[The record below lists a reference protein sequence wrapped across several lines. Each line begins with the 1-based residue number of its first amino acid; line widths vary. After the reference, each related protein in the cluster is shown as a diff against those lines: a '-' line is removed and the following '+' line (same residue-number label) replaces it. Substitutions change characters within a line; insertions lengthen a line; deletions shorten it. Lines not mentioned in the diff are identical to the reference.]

1 MFESLDDTIRA
12 DEHKAVSTRERAIK
26 WIIGAIITV
35 AVFGGLYLSVHL
47 LEG

>member
-1 MFESLDDTIRA
+1 MFESLEDTMRA

-26 WIIGAIITV
+26 WIIGTIIAV
-35 AVFGGLYLSVHL
+35 AVFVGVYLSVHL